1 LLPLFLISGEFS
13 RRNERMKAI
22 IKAKDAEIACYKKTG
37 VKIAKAAQTQPFDD
51 ELFHKTMSESQE
63 FQDSLSQPLKILSDP
78 SAEEIYNKYQVR
90 KRKENLK
97 QQQNGIYTFSN
108 KSSQRENM
116 LSITLE
122 DPTTLTLEYDDNRQL
137 TVSQSQLY
145 SDDEDNQ
152 LSQTSDSLSQS
163 QPDKPAEQQKKDFT
177 ESPEELEQREQIQN
191 KLKRE
196 REKKKKKQNASKK
209 KRRFV

>member
-1 LLPLFLISGEFS
+1 
-13 RRNERMKAI
+13 
-22 IKAKDAEIACYKKTG
+22 
-37 VKIAKAAQTQPFDD
+37 
-51 ELFHKTMSESQE
+51 
-63 FQDSLSQPLKILSDP
+63 
-78 SAEEIYNKYQVR
+78 
-90 KRKENLK
+90 
-97 QQQNGIYTFSN
+97 
-108 KSSQRENM
+108 
-116 LSITLE
+116 
-122 DPTTLTLEYDDNRQL
+122 
-137 TVSQSQLY
+137 LY

-209 KRRFV
+209 KGGLFEVLSLFRLLTLCDN